1 MLQALE
7 TLSVQIVKKT
17 TKQNSQTRSK
27 TIQVKSQ
34 VSIAPLLGL
43 LGCLDLALD
52 TADLLLV
59 RTKEINSINDGIGIS
74 S

>member
-52 TADLLLV
+52 TADLFCWFEQ
-59 RTKEINSINDGIGIS
+59 KK
-74 S
+74 